1 MSRDRVELKKT
12 KKEHYVPKCYLK
24 RWENTN
30 GRVYVYD
37 KKNNTHWISGIDD
50 IACERFFYDIKHTGL
65 NNDNLMFLHEHGVY
79 PEKDDQFI
87 EHFFASQIEPEY
99 SKTLENILDKE
110 KSPWYKDN
118 CFFIGKEKRFILS
131 ICLVYQYVRTKSV
144 RGLMIDFSNCIG
156 KLLNDLG
163 CDEETRNMHI
173 LKPGMEKVV
182 QGNMILDINHVLE
195 LAEAFCRLTWVLGV
209 NKSGIPLYT
218 SDNPLGTVGHIKH
231 PFLSTA
237 GICNRGV
244 EVYMPLSPNYILI
257 MVDAEY
263 HRFYLGK
270 DRSFMSIDN
279 PIVVERYN
287 QLCVYNSYQY
297 VFSRDEEYK
306 RISEIIE
313 ENSEQFACHKSLLS
327 YGGKAY
333 CSQDMMV

>member
-237 GICNRGV
+237 GICNRG
-244 EVYMPLSPNYILI
+244 
-257 MVDAEY
+257 A
-263 HRFYLGK
+263 R
-270 DRSFMSIDN
+270 DRQRRQLPQSFARALCVPSAPAPAQVIGRSARRSGRLHPGTAAKRVFRRQFSARRRYFSSARIASNCSSIDSTSL
-279 PIVVERYN
+279 IWLRARSR
-287 QLCVYNSYQY
+287 LCPL
-297 VFSRDEEYK
+297 R
-306 RISEIIE
+306 RIL
-313 ENSEQFACHKSLLS
+313 K
-327 YGGKAY
+327 
-333 CSQDMMV
+333 